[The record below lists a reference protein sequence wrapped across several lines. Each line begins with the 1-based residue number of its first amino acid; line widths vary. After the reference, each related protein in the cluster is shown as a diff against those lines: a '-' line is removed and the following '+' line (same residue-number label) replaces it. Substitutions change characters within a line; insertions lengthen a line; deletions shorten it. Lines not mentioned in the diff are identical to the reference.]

1 MGCHCDE
8 GEREMVDLQLTTS
21 GLILVQK
28 GLAAGLLATAAVTD
42 LTRRRIYCL
51 WSAVALVSGL
61 ALVWLTGQWQHLIIA
76 LSLFGLTY
84 VLWSSGGIGGGDVWL
99 AIYLG
104 LALGLDAFVA
114 MLLGSVIGLAV
125 SAVLIIL
132 GKLTW
137 RDAVP
142 LGLYWALGGLLV
154 LLAGWRI
161 WPG

>member
-1 MGCHCDE
+1 MF
-8 GEREMVDLQLTTS
+8 DLQIAPS
-21 GLILVQK
+21 GLMLVQK
-28 GLAAGLLATAAVTD
+28 GIAAGLLATAAVTD
-42 LTRRRIYCL
+42 LARRRIYCL

-99 AIYLG
+99 AVYLG
-104 LALGLDAFVA
+104 LALGFDAFLA

-125 SAVLIIL
+125 SAVLIIRRT
-132 GKLTW
+132 LTW
-137 RDAVP
+137 KDAVP
-142 LGLYWALGGLLV
+142 LGLYWALGGLLI
-154 LLAGWRI
+154 LLTGWRI